1 MAKRARKGEQHDYN
15 ADPANRRKKLVLTGA
30 RSVLDLTGARS
41 YRAMRQQ
48 LPEAQPRTPEPVAA
62 RLGEHSHESEDQ
74 RVSEAGTAQQITQ
87 QVLALTQ
94 ENRPHA
100 PIVLPDPKELAHLR
114 SDAPEIYALY
124 VKAVDTQIEDRVV
137 HQARSLR
144 DTRQVHEA
152 RTVPRLRVGTSVAR
166 SRRIRDLHEPP
177 ANRRH
182 HRSTQPRRTRSG
194 VRSTR
199 PRKQGR
205 RVTRLILERPHSQKT
220 AGPL

>member
-1 MAKRARKGEQHDYN
+1 
-15 ADPANRRKKLVLTGA
+15 
-30 RSVLDLTGARS
+30 
-41 YRAMRQQ
+41 MRQQ

-124 VKAVDTQIEDRVV
+124 VKAVDTQIEDESYTRRAPFEIPDRFTRRGQYLGFVSVLASLGVV
-137 HQARSLR
+137 AYAIYTNHPLIAGIIGALNLVALAAVFVAPDRASKG
-144 DTRQVHEA
+144 EA
-152 RTVPRLRVGTSVAR
+152 
-166 SRRIRDLHEPP
+166 
-177 ANRRH
+177 
-182 HRSTQPRRTRSG
+182 
-194 VRSTR
+194 
-199 PRKQGR
+199 
-205 RVTRLILERPHSQKT
+205 
-220 AGPL
+220 

>member
-1 MAKRARKGEQHDYN
+1 MYRKSKQSYHGAMAKRARKGEQHDYN

-124 VKAVDTQIEDRVV
+124 VKAVDTQIEDESYTRRAPFEIPDRFTRRGQYLGFVSVLASLGVV
-137 HQARSLR
+137 AYAIYTNHPLIAGIIGALN
-144 DTRQVHEA
+144 
-152 RTVPRLRVGTSVAR
+152 LVALAAVFVAPDR
-166 SRRIRDLHEPP
+166 ASKGE
-177 ANRRH
+177 
-182 HRSTQPRRTRSG
+182 
-194 VRSTR
+194 
-199 PRKQGR
+199 
-205 RVTRLILERPHSQKT
+205 E
-220 AGPL
+220 